1 MADIIALGSKGA
13 SMANTQKHDN
23 DQLAI
28 VAGELKNGTWLA
40 NAQRRSQRR
49 KSAWNILLPLL
60 GFPLWGAITFSLT
73 KGASHLHGLVHPDAP
88 NLFHN
93 GPLTLSQA
101 LTLFPSFIAAIFP
114 AFLLANFFVYLIPAA
129 RRAMDLEDR
138 GYPGTSYRTSQCA
151 LFKCGLWA
159 LAICLPLILA
169 GALLV

>member
-1 MADIIALGSKGA
+1 
-13 SMANTQKHDN
+13 MANAQKHDD
-23 DQLAI
+23 DQLTI
-28 VAGELKNGTWLA
+28 VGGELKNGAWLA

-49 KSAWNILLPLL
+49 KSIWNILLPLL
-60 GFPLWGAITFSLT
+60 GFPLWGAIIFSLAN
-73 KGASHLHGLVHPDAP
+73 GASHLHRLVHPDAP

-114 AFLLANFFVYLIPAA
+114 AFLLTNYFVYLIPAA

-138 GYPGTSYRTSQCA
+138 GDPGTSYRFSQRA
-151 LFKCGLWA
+151 LFKCGFWV

-169 GALLV
+169 GAFLA